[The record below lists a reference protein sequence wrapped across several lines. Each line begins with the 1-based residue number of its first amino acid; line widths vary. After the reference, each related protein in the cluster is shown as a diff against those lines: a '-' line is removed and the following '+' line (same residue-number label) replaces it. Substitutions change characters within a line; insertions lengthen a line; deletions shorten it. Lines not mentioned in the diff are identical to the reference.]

1 VAIPA
6 AFRAL
11 PGSMTESPPSREP
24 ALKAPPIVLL
34 LALSMPALFF
44 FQERLPDM
52 GLSLALY
59 PRRVMDGDW
68 AGLATSMF
76 LHGDWAHAIM
86 NAVGALAF
94 ATPVARMLRGAAG
107 AGAFLLFYM
116 ACGILSAVGYV
127 LMHPQG
133 FDPVVGAS
141 GAVFGLIGASTRIV
155 GPGFVLPLID
165 RRVLIMS
172 AMWMGLNLVVGVV
185 GLSASGVGARIAWEA
200 HAAGFLVGLLGVG
213 LLGRL
218 FPPRFVRVAPDV
230 DLSEGS
236 S

>member
-1 VAIPA
+1 
-6 AFRAL
+6 
-11 PGSMTESPPSREP
+11 MTESAPNREP
-24 ALKAPPIVLL
+24 ALKAPPIALL

-59 PRRVMDGDW
+59 PRRVAEGDW
-68 AGLATSMF
+68 SGLATSMF
-76 LHGDWAHAIM
+76 LHGDWTHAIM

-94 ATPVARMLRGAAG
+94 ATPVARMLRGTAG
-107 AGAFLLFYM
+107 AGMFLLFYM

-155 GPGFVLPLID
+155 GPGFVLPLLD
-165 RRVLIMS
+165 RRVLTMS
-172 AMWMGLNLVVGVV
+172 AMWMGLNLVVGLV
-185 GLSASGVGARIAWEA
+185 GLSASGMGARIAWEA
-200 HAAGFLVGLLGVG
+200 HAAGFLVGVLGAG

-218 FPPRFVRVAPDV
+218 FPPRIARIAPGTEPG
-230 DLSEGS
+230 EGS
-236 S
+236 P